1 MSLVPISSFRLLLR
15 ALRQDDLDAVFALL
29 GDQTTTARMSW
40 RQTSREATQAWLER
54 RMRDEEIHGL
64 SMWAVEDRELHQL
77 IGLCG
82 FFPRG
87 EPELAL
93 GYVIAAPL
101 WGRGL
106 ASEAVAAAVG
116 AAMKAGYQVYA
127 TIRPWNTASLR
138 VAEKVGLQR
147 SGSVEDERGELL
159 VFRTDP
165 RATVV

>member
-1 MSLVPISSFRLLLR
+1 
-15 ALRQDDLDAVFALL
+15 
-29 GDQTTTARMSW
+29 MSW
-40 RQTSREATQAWLER
+40 RQTSREAAQAWLER
-54 RMRDEEIHGL
+54 RMRDEQLHGV

-93 GYVIAAPL
+93 GYVITALL

-106 ASEAVAAAVG
+106 ASEAVTAAVG
-116 AAMKAGYQVYA
+116 AALAAGYQVYA

-147 SGSVEDERGELL
+147 SGSIEDERGELL
-159 VFRTDP
+159 VFKTAPAASVR
-165 RATVV
+165 